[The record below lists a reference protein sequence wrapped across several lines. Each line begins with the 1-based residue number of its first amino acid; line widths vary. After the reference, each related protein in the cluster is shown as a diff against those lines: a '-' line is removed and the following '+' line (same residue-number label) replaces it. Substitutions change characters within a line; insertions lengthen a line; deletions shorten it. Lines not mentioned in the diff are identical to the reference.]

1 MLRDQLEGGMSLS
14 AFCWKEGCAGVG
26 VLNLGRCV
34 ELDLVQEKRKEAAW
48 TNLQYHI
55 SLIA

>member
-1 MLRDQLEGGMSLS
+1 MSLS
-14 AFCWKEGCAGVG
+14 AFSWKEGCGCVIEVG